1 MIGLNKIL
9 LVTGSYPADICGV
22 GDYSKKLLE
31 SLNKESNIVE
41 LFYKKKWGIIYLFS
55 YINEIKSKKANLVH
69 FQYPTEGYGYSF
81 LPLLLMIFLPKQKL
95 IITIHELSNRTFK
108 AKIFT
113 LLMILFNNRII
124 VTNEMEYNFLKRI
137 PVLKRKQIFVINIG
151 SNIPASTNSLK
162 NFSERKFDLAYF
174 GHIRPIKGLESF
186 ISVSKSLDASKKCVV
201 IGQNLNKYQSYLEEL
216 QVKSSN
222 VSYILNGSVSE
233 TAENLS
239 DCKIVYLP
247 FPDGVSSRRGSLIAA
262 ALNGCIIVTTYS
274 KDKLTN
280 EFFSQYCYL
289 VNNELEA
296 VQLILELLSNKAFIS
311 TKETSKLMRM
321 FSWEEIAKR
330 HFEVYIQNI

>member
-9 LVTGSYPADICGV
+9 LVTGSYPPDVCGV

-41 LFYKKKWGIIYLFS
+41 LFYKKKWGIINLFS
-55 YINEIKSKKANLVH
+55 YTNEIKSKKANLIH
-69 FQYPTEGYGYSF
+69 FQYPTEGYGYSI
-81 LPLLLMIFLPKQKL
+81 LPLLMMLFLPKKKR
-95 IITIHELSNRTFK
+95 IITIHELSNRTLK

-113 LLMILFNNRII
+113 LLLLFFNNNII
-124 VTNEMEYNFLKRI
+124 VTNEVENNYIKKI
-137 PVLKRKQIFVINIG
+137 PILKRKKTFVINIG
-151 SNIPASTNSLK
+151 SNIPASTNSFK

-233 TAENLS
+233 TVENLS

-274 KDKLTN
+274 NDKLTN